1 MIKSIAR
8 HQEGATLIEV
18 LIAIVVLSI
27 GLLGL
32 AGLQVTSVQS
42 NHSAYQRS
50 QATLL
55 AYDLTDRMRA
65 NRTEALTNAY
75 LVDFPTSSSSNAVT
89 GTQAAKD
96 KAEWLNNLARNLP
109 NGTGKVEKT
118 GNLITIQV
126 RWDDNRGRIAKSD
139 ATPDSETIFT
149 YRTEI

>member
-1 MIKSIAR
+1 MGFVDDIKQKA
-8 HQEGATLIEV
+8 EE
-18 LIAIVVLSI
+18 
-27 GLLGL
+27 LGEK
-32 AGLQVTSVQS
+32 AG
-42 NHSAYQRS
+42 
-50 QATLL
+50 
-55 AYDLTDRMRA
+55 
-65 NRTEALTNAY
+65 EA
-75 LVDFPTSSSSNAVT
+75 FE
-89 GTQAAKD
+89 AAKD